1 MKPNWNP
8 LGNYSF
14 IQSHVKRRV
23 PVFAP
28 NPYNGDQNFVTL
40 NTTLHAAAN
49 FDKDLSPRQR
59 KRQPA
64 KPDECPN
71 TDRLLV
77 AMFEYRNFNNRMSL
91 VTQVTIV

>member
-14 IQSHVKRRV
+14 IQSHVKHRV

-40 NTTLHAAAN
+40 NTTLNAAAN
-49 FDKDLSPRQR
+49 FNKFLSLRQF
-59 KRQPA
+59 A
-64 KPDECPN
+64 KTDECPN
-71 TDRLLV
+71 MDRLHVTVL
-77 AMFEYRNFNNRMSL
+77 EYRSFDNRMCL
-91 VTQVTIV
+91 VT